1 MALFIMKI
9 IPIFALS
16 ALFLVGCGGSDGDSS
31 SPKSTTTNNNEF
43 SNPIGEVE
51 EINQTAGSTDNSNT
65 YTLPDSNEFAEMML
79 NAVNQVRSEFQQC
92 GDTTM
97 PPAPALMWNY
107 DLEHA
112 AFVHSSDMAN
122 VDFMDHTGS
131 DGSSPDERISAT
143 GYEFNAWA
151 ENVAVG
157 HRSVETV
164 MASWMVSEGHCKN
177 IMSTDITQMGASA
190 AVNPDTRYGTYW
202 TQVFARP
209 R

>member
-1 MALFIMKI
+1 MVLFIMKI

-16 ALFLVGCGGSDGDSS
+16 ALFLVGCGGSDGDSA
-31 SPKSTTTNNNEF
+31 SPTTTTTNNEF
-43 SNPIGEVE
+43 SNPIGEVDE
-51 EINQTAGSTDNSNT
+51 VNQTADSTNNSNT
-65 YTLPDSNEFAEMML
+65 YTLPGSNEFAEMML
-79 NAVNQVRSEFQQC
+79 NAVNQVRSEVQQC

-97 PPAPALMWNY
+97 PPVPALTWDY

-131 DGSSPDERISAT
+131 DGSSPGNRISAT
-143 GYEFNAWA
+143 GYEFSAWA

-157 HRSVETV
+157 HRSIETV

-177 IMSTDITQMGASA
+177 IMSADITQIGASA
-190 AVNPDTRYGTYW
+190 VVNPDTRYGTYW